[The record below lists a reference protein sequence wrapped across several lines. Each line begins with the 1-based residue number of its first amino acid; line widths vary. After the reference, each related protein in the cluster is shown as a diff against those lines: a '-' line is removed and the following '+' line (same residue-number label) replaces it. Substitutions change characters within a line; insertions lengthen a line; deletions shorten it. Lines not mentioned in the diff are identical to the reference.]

1 MQPCTLHAA
10 RRCALQKVLGKIF
23 AHANLRR
30 AGKFASADHRTD
42 AWFSDRLE
50 VTSLVRARLATLID
64 PEDPELHV
72 KSMGRFRQDIL
83 TTAPIEAQDTQP
95 CSNKGTAVYH
105 DVVFGRSCW
114 TFLCKPRHACIYEGS
129 CLVAGTSMC
138 LGRPPF
144 GRASASMRQCLE
156 GLAVTGDPT
165 ALCRS

>member
-1 MQPCTLHAA
+1 MQPCKLHAA

-23 AHANLRR
+23 VHANLRR
-30 AGKFASADHRTD
+30 PGKFASADHRTNG
-42 AWFSDRLE
+42 WFSDRLE

-72 KSMGRFRQDIL
+72 KSMGKFRQDIL
-83 TTAPIEAQDTQP
+83 TTAPIQAQDTRP
-95 CSNKGTAVYH
+95 CSNKGLSS
-105 DVVFGRSCW
+105 VVFARSCW
-114 TFLCKPRHACIYEGS
+114 TFLCKPRHACMHEGS
-129 CLVAGTSMC
+129 CLVAATSVC
-138 LGRPPF
+138 LGRPRF